1 MLAAIVKSFGE
12 HFGRA
17 VDGGDVETGLEEL
30 NGVKPRASGDV
41 ENALFVTCFQ
51 NIDEKAAFTSRAL
64 IPIDEFIPLLD
75 KTPDI
80 FRDICIGLPNLGRII
95 AVVLLGRRDK
105 QSSRCVRDGG
115 LPFSRIDAPDF
126 LSEEPIAS

>member
-64 IPIDEFIPLLD
+64 IPIDEFVPFLD

-80 FRDICIGLPNLGRII
+80 FRDICIGLADLDRII
-95 AVVLLGRRDK
+95 AVVLRGRGDK
-105 QSSRCVRDGG
+105 QTSRCVRDGG
-115 LPFSRIDAPDF
+115 LPFSRNECARF
-126 LSEEPIAS
+126 FEWGSL